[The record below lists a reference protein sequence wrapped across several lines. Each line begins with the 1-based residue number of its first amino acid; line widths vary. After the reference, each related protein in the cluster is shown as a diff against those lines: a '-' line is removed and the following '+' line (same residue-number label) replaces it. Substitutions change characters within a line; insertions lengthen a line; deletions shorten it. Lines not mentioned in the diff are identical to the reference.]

1 VSKHDKQF
9 YNILSV
15 VMGVLITV
23 TIVLLA
29 AARLIAN
36 QTQVPGIYSDPEYV
50 AEVSD
55 NIKPF
60 ARVAIAGQDNSALA
74 IAQPAAATAT
84 AAPAVAAPK
93 NGLELYEAACKAC
106 HDTGLAGAPK
116 AGDKAAWGPRLAQ
129 GKATLYEHAL
139 KGYTGK
145 TGVMPAKGA
154 RTDLSDDL
162 VKQGV
167 DYLASLAQ

>member
-1 VSKHDKQF
+1 MSKHDKQF

-36 QTQVPGIYSDPEYV
+36 QTQVPGTYSDPEYV

-55 NIKPF
+55 NIRPF

-74 IAQPAAATAT
+74 IAQPAAATA
-84 AAPAVAAPK
+84 AAPSHGGAEGRPRA
-93 NGLELYEAACKAC
+93 LRAACKAC
-106 HDTGLAGAPK
+106 HGAGLAGAPK
-116 AGDKAAWGPRLAQ
+116 TGDRAAWGPRLAQ
-129 GKATLYEHAL
+129 GKATLYEQRSRVTRE
-139 KGYTGK
+139 G
-145 TGVMPAKGA
+145 PA
-154 RTDLSDDL
+154 
-162 VKQGV
+162 
-167 DYLASLAQ
+167 